1 VNTAIEQ
8 METFLAE
15 VRAISPG
22 AADTLEEDFFTV
34 YEAADENPADQVL
47 WDAVQWIIA
56 QRTRP
61 LGERLE
67 ALRILTDH
75 DGSPIRLR
83 KLVGWN

>member
-1 VNTAIEQ
+1 MSGAIDQ

-22 AADTLEEDFFTV
+22 AADTLEEGLSTV

-47 WDAVQWIIA
+47 FDAMTWIIA
-56 QRTRP
+56 QRNRS

-67 ALRILTDH
+67 ALRILSDH
-75 DGSPIRLR
+75 DGSAVRLR
-83 KLVGWN
+83 KLVGWK